1 MIPIYE
7 QGTGNGIG
15 HNLESFQRRFDQIC
29 AEHVEK
35 GRASYFAFIFYN
47 FTDNEF
53 RQILKDEGAFAKLD
67 RLSGTELSLFYLHTG
82 RKSSVDLFNQHFL
95 SALGVKDQ
103 ISLPYVVFFRVKE
116 SEVINVEIA
125 ELENA
130 NLIHGFHELYVAL
143 QSYLES
149 NSAAPVSES
158 RAMRWIKGSAKF
170 VSLEV
175 FRAALKQAL
184 GHIL

>member
-15 HNLESFQRRFDQIC
+15 HNLESFQRRFDEIC
-29 AEHVEK
+29 AEHLAE
-35 GRASYFAFIFYN
+35 GRASSFAFIFYN

-53 RQILKDEGAFAKLD
+53 RRILKDEGVFAKLD

-82 RKSSVDLFNQHFL
+82 RKSSVDFFNRHFL
-95 SALGVKDQ
+95 SALGVRDRAA
-103 ISLPYVVFFRVKE
+103 LPCVVFFRVKE
-116 SEVINVEIA
+116 NEVIDVEIA
-125 ELENA
+125 ELESA
-130 NLIHGFHELYVAL
+130 NLIHGFHELYVAV
-143 QSYLES
+143 QGYLELT
-149 NSAAPVSES
+149 SAAPSSGS

-170 VSLEV
+170 ISVEV
-175 FRAALKQAL
+175 FRAALKHAL

>member
-29 AEHVEK
+29 DEHLAK
-35 GRASYFAFIFYN
+35 GRTSSFAFIFYN
-47 FTDNEF
+47 FTNNEF

-82 RKSSVDLFNQHFL
+82 RKSALDSFNTHFL

-103 ISLPYVVFFRVKE
+103 ASLPCVVFFRVKE
-116 SEVINVEIA
+116 NEVIDVEIA
-125 ELENA
+125 ELESA
-130 NLIHGFHELYVAL
+130 NLIHGFHELYVAIE
-143 QSYLES
+143 SYLES
-149 NSAAPVSES
+149 NSAAPASES
-158 RAMRWIKGSAKF
+158 RAIRWISGGAKF
-170 VSLEV
+170 ASVEV
-175 FRAALKQAL
+175 FRAALKHAL

>member
-29 AEHVEK
+29 DEHLAK
-35 GRASYFAFIFYN
+35 GRTSSFAFIFYN
-47 FTDNEF
+47 FTNNEF

-82 RKSSVDLFNQHFL
+82 RKSALDSFNTHFL

-103 ISLPYVVFFRVKE
+103 ASLPCVVFFRVK
-116 SEVINVEIA
+116 
-125 ELENA
+125 
-130 NLIHGFHELYVAL
+130 
-143 QSYLES
+143 
-149 NSAAPVSES
+149 
-158 RAMRWIKGSAKF
+158 
-170 VSLEV
+170 
-175 FRAALKQAL
+175 
-184 GHIL
+184 